1 MLLLELYISMF
12 ILAAATFFTGRFS
25 RPYALVVSGFY
36 FLAFLVYSISQFYS
50 LNGGFSAAET
60 ILISPYYGFNF
71 TLQVSGFSALL
82 VLLSLGVIFV
92 AIFISDSRHGRV
104 FFGLEMLTMAG
115 LVGLLLSSNVLF
127 FYIFWEVVLIPV
139 YFLIGIFGG
148 RNADSVSL
156 KFFVYTHIGSVLMLL
171 SFFSLYSY
179 QYNNTGTFAMS
190 LSSLVTP
197 SLFQSMP
204 EFWRLFVLFGFFV
217 AFLVKLPS
225 FPLHSWLPDSYE
237 IAPYP
242 VTIILAGALSIMG
255 GYGLFGIL
263 LPVVSIMPYA
273 FSVTLVVLGIVSL
286 IYFSLAAMSQL
297 SMKRMMAYASAAAM
311 GFVTVSFGTSALE
324 IQGNIYA
331 SNYMLDITGGMYQIM
346 VHGLIMAFIFASL
359 YYISRSTGKEMI
371 GSLGGIFREAPIL
384 SSFLLAALLAS
395 LGLPGMAGFVAEFSI
410 LAGIYPEVGF
420 WILLIIFGML
430 ITASY
435 HIWMA
440 QRTLFGPYN
449 ENLGSIPDSS
459 TASSAILVILLII
472 IVFLG
477 VFPHYAFQL
486 LSSYAS
492 GVI

>member
-1 MLLLELYISMF
+1 MLLLYLYISLF
-12 ILAAATFFTGRFS
+12 VLTVGTFFGGKYAK
-25 RPYALVVSGFY
+25 PYALIVTGLY
-36 FLAFLVYSISQFYS
+36 FLIFLIYFISKFYT
-50 LNGGFSAAET
+50 LNGVFNSMQS
-60 ILISPYYGFNF
+60 IPISSYYGFDF
-71 TLQVSGFSALL
+71 SLQLSGFSALL
-82 VLLSLGVIFV
+82 VLLSV
-92 AIFISDSRHGRV
+92 AVTFIAVYISGTRYGKV

-115 LVGLLLSSNVLF
+115 LVGLLLSANVLF

-139 YFLIGIFGG
+139 YLLIGVFGKK
-148 RNADSVSL
+148 NADSISL

-171 SFFSLYSY
+171 SFFSLYTY
-179 QYNNTGTFAMS
+179 QYENTGTFTMS
-190 LSSLVTP
+190 ISALLTP
-197 SLFQSMP
+197 SLINSMP
-204 EFWRLFVLFGFFV
+204 VFWRGFVFFGLFV
-217 AFLVKLPS
+217 AFLVKLPT

-237 IAPYP
+237 SAPYP

-255 GYGLFGIL
+255 GFGLFGIM
-263 LPVVSIMPYA
+263 LPVISVVPAS
-273 FSVTLVVLGIVSL
+273 FSTVLIILGIVSL
-286 IYFSLAAMSQL
+286 IYFSLAAMSQP

-311 GFVTVSFGTSALE
+311 GFVTISFGTSALE
-324 IQGNIYA
+324 IQNSVYSA
-331 SNYMLDITGGMYQIM
+331 NYILDVTGGMYQIL

-384 SSFLLAALLAS
+384 SAFLLAALLAS
-395 LGLPGMAGFVAEFSI
+395 LGLPGMAGFVAEFSV
-410 LAGIYPEVGF
+410 LAGIFPEVGM
-420 WILLIIFGML
+420 WIMLIIFAML

-449 ENLGSIPDSS
+449 ENLGNISDS
-459 TASSAILVILLII
+459 TPGSSVILTIIMMAII
-472 IVFLG
+472 ILG